1 MTITD
6 LSDPN
11 DEEGDYKNTGKR
23 RTLVILQCD
32 KAIETHANVDKL
44 IELMKFPD
52 LDVEYTFTVDLKMVN
67 LIV

>member
-32 KAIETHANVDKL
+32 KAIETHSDT
-44 IELMKFPD
+44 
-52 LDVEYTFTVDLKMVN
+52 DVVYNDQRVLSF
-67 LIV
+67 